1 MKRGSTPVHVFTVD
15 EDLTGATVF
24 ITYKQNKATVCEKSG
39 TDITVS
45 STTLSCQ
52 LTQEETLAFQTGEV
66 EMQIRYVFPDGTAD
80 ASDIMKTSA
89 ERILK
94 EGVIEP

>member
-15 EDLTGATVF
+15 IDLTGANVF
-24 ITYKQNKATVCEKSG
+24 ISYRQGKNIIVEKSG
-39 TDITVS
+39 TEITIT
-45 STTLSCQ
+45 STTLETQ
-52 LTQEETLAFQTGEV
+52 LTQEETLAFGTGEV
-66 EMQIRYVFPDGTAD
+66 EMQIRYVYPDGTAD

-94 EGVIEP
+94 EGVIT

>member
-15 EDLTGATVF
+15 IDLTGASVF
-24 ITYKQNKATVCEKSG
+24 ISYRQGKNIIVEKSG
-39 TDITVS
+39 SEITIT
-45 STTLSCQ
+45 STTLETKLS
-52 LTQEETLAFQTGEV
+52 QEETLAFGTGEV

-94 EGVIEP
+94 EGVIE